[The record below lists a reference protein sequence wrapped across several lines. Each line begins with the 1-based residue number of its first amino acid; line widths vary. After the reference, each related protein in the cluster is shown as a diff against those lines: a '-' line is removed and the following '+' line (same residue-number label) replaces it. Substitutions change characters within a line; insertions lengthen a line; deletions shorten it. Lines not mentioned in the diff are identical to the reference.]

1 MENQKCERNGYPN
14 QIDIHIYTGT
24 PVANGY
30 TAIAKKMKNK
40 NKKNTQTIKSRSTAF
55 IFRQFKNFHDCI
67 FIAC

>member
-40 NKKNTQTIKSRSTAF
+40 NKKKYSDYKVAKHSFYFQAV
-55 IFRQFKNFHDCI
+55 
-67 FIAC
+67 